1 MKSTYVLRPTN
12 NALQGTLHHLAGMDP
27 DKEWEV
33 VIRPYKKN
41 KSTQQRNYYHKLL
54 EILSDYNGDTI
65 EDLKTRICF
74 YLGYTR
80 MVQLK
85 DRMIEE
91 RLSTEKM
98 GVGQYSKMIEET
110 QKTLMIL
117 ELSYP
122 PASEDRGYSR

>member
-1 MKSTYVLRPTN
+1 MKRTYISRN
-12 NALQGTLHHLAGMDP
+12 NNRAIPEAIGHMGNLNP
-27 DKEWEV
+27 DKEWE
-33 VIRPYKKN
+33 IIIKPYKKN

-54 EILSDYNGDTI
+54 DILSEYNGDTV

-80 MVQLK
+80 QAQLK

-98 GVGQYSKMIEET
+98 GVEQYSKMIEET

-117 ELSYP
+117 ELKFPSP
-122 PASEDRGYSR
+122 DEDKGYSR